1 MLVVV
6 SRGSEIVLSC
16 AKLSLKLGASE
27 VLGITEVLGV
37 PKIRRRLVVAH
48 RVVHSTKHGLSGV
61 VRRIIVKIN

>member
-48 RVVHSTKHGLSGV
+48 RVVH
-61 VRRIIVKIN
+61 